1 MDKNPSNNVPSY
13 SQLYNLDLSF
23 NKPLELNLNYDNET
37 LNENCTQEESES
49 TDSTTKME
57 NITATKPEE
66 SNDKIS
72 NSAKNTD
79 VKDSTSCKSQYVMTK
94 MEEPVNNATITK
106 SYNQTN
112 NGGYWGFG
120 IVSSY
125 VMDGLQKMYPTV
137 SSSLKETKKNG
148 SKGVNKTSTK
158 KSIYVVNE
166 CNKIPK
172 EEENITSQN
181 KLLDDKS
188 KTIPNDLNRGT
199 YGYLPNWDTLVG
211 ATSNLME
218 TTTSVVS
225 LTTNVLKSATEV
237 GIKNIKSINQKNNYS
252 NKAPNQSFQNSNSI
266 SCQENLKSFADYDYI
281 DLVSVNKQLS
291 ENGLNNNKF

>member
-1 MDKNPSNNVPSY
+1 MDKNLSNNVPPY

-23 NKPLELNLNYDNET
+23 NKPLELNLNYDSDII
-37 LNENCTQEESES
+37 NENCTQEDSES
-49 TDSTTKME
+49 SESTTKME
-57 NITATKPEE
+57 NITATKSEE

-72 NSAKNTD
+72 SSAKNID
-79 VKDSTSCKSQYVMTK
+79 VKDSPSCKSQYVMTK
-94 MEEPVNNATITK
+94 IDEPVNNETIVK
-106 SYNQTN
+106 SSNQAN
-112 NGGYWGFG
+112 SGGYWGFG

-125 VMDGLQKMYPTV
+125 VMDGLQKIYPNV
-137 SSSLKETKKNG
+137 SSSLRETKKNDSQG
-148 SKGVNKTSTK
+148 INKTSTK
-158 KSIYVVNE
+158 KSMYVVNE
-166 CNKIPK
+166 CNKSAK
-172 EEENITSQN
+172 EQENITTQD

-188 KTIPNDLNRGT
+188 KTISNDLNRGT

-211 ATSNLME
+211 ATSNLVE

-237 GIKNIKSINQKNNYS
+237 GIKNIKSINQKNNYI
-252 NKAPNQSFQNSNSI
+252 NKAQNQSSHNSSSI

-291 ENGLNNNKF
+291 ENGSNNNKI